1 MIAGRTFCIISML
14 AMFISIPWL
23 CFPLADEK
31 APGQKAKETKSGV
44 DWENGFIYSAGFG
57 LPPADETN
65 EKAKKRMAQE
75 AAYLDALR
83 NLAKIVDGIAI
94 NSETTVKDS
103 IIASDRTRTKIDGFI
118 KGAVTDT
125 VYLNKD
131 HSAEVIVKIP
141 LTGDGS
147 LSDVLFPSK
156 PVIIDNWEKILPPPP
171 SKSSKSDTAN
181 AAPSGIIINASE
193 LDLVPSLNPAI
204 YCNGGDKGDILY
216 SAESIDMRL
225 LKGNGLV
232 DWAPDVQSALVRDR
246 VAGSPVVIQA
256 KELKKGKKIPTDLVV
271 SSEELRKLIG
281 EEPLG
286 FLLENA
292 KVVIVY

>member
-1 MIAGRTFCIISML
+1 MIARRALCIIGML
-14 AMFISIPWL
+14 AILISIPWL

-31 APGQKAKETKSGV
+31 APGQKGKEIKSGV

-83 NLAKIVDGIAI
+83 NLAKIIDGIAI
-94 NSETTVKDS
+94 NSETVVKDS
-103 IIASDRTRTKIDGFI
+103 IIARDRIRTEIDGFI
-118 KGAVTDT
+118 RGAVTDT
-125 VYLNKD
+125 VYLHKD
-131 HSAEVIVKIP
+131 HSAEVILKIP
-141 LTGDGS
+141 LKGDGS
-147 LSDVLFPSK
+147 LSDILFPSK
-156 PVIIDNWEKILPPPP
+156 PVIIDNWEKILLPPPA
-171 SKSSKSDTAN
+171 KSSKPDTATLIR
-181 AAPSGIIINASE
+181 SGIVFDAHGLKMVQSM
-193 LDLVPSLNPAI
+193 NPKI
-204 YCNGGDKGDILY
+204 YTDKGDILY

-232 DWAPDVQSALVRDR
+232 DWASDVPSGVARDR
-246 VAGSPVVIQA
+246 VAGSPVVVKV

-271 SSEELRKLIG
+271 SSEELRKLID
-281 EEPLG
+281 EKSLE